1 MSPSEAADLKLL
13 TDLIQERFGLT
24 FDGVRL
30 EILGSRLGPR
40 LRELHLKTPRDYYQ
54 YLRFH
59 PDRELEFA
67 RLPPVVTN
75 NETYFFREAHQFD
88 LLARHVVPERRSLL
102 VGRPFRVLSAGCS
115 SGEEAYSIGITF
127 QNAATD
133 LVGVA
138 WEIDGC
144 DLNAVRIEKARA
156 ALYEET
162 SLRCCDDE
170 TRRRYFR
177 SVGRQ
182 FQLKEPYRRGVRFFP
197 TNLLAANGSLGW
209 SRYDAIFCRNLLI
222 YFHEAAFEALIGHFS
237 RWLAPGGYLFLG
249 HSESLLDRKTPFLPV
264 SLPSGVLYRKRVEA

>member
-1 MSPSEAADLKLL
+1 MSASEAADLKLL
-13 TDLIQERFGLT
+13 TDLIQERFGLA

-30 EILGSRLGPR
+30 EILGSRLGSR
-40 LRELHLKTPRDYYQ
+40 LRELHLQTPREYYQ

-67 RLPPVVTN
+67 QLPPVVTN

-88 LLARHVVPERRSLL
+88 LLAQHVIPERRPVLG
-102 VGRPFRVLSAGCS
+102 GRPFRVLSAGCS
-115 SGEEAYSIGITF
+115 SGEEAYSIGITL
-127 QNAATD
+127 QSAASA
-133 LVGVA
+133 LAGVS

-162 SLRCCDDE
+162 SLRCCDQE
-170 TRRRYFR
+170 ARRRYFHP
-177 SVGRQ
+177 VGPQ
-182 FQLKEPYRRGVRFFP
+182 FQLKEHYRHGVRFFP
-197 TNLLAANGSLGW
+197 MNLLAANGNLGW

-249 HSESLLDRKTPFLPV
+249 HAESLLDCKTPFIPV
-264 SLPSGVLYRKRVEA
+264 SLPSGVLYRKRAEA